1 MRERRRRSVVSDVS
15 PTTSH
20 DDPFDAS
27 ATKN

>member
-15 PTTSH
+15 PTISH

-27 ATKN
+27 ATNN